1 VRRRARLQRVEDAV
15 QRNTV
20 ISFFHTLY
28 WSRQFRRIMTARNS
42 ANLTRPPQFP
52 IPEIFVDED
61 LDDKTDQGN
70 EGRTRESISPMLSP
84 QSRTGEPSTS
94 RSRSRPSLQIDT
106 SSPARSQDIPSPPR
120 EWAAISPSLAPGSLR
135 DSDTEYH
142 GATGDGQG
150 PVGHTRDNSA
160 VSVQNVM
167 QSLGDSAWG
176 ESIRRSFTQRR
187 SR

>member
-20 ISFFHTLY
+20 VGFFHTLY
-28 WSRQFRRIMTARNS
+28 WSRRFRRKIAARKSAHMTH
-42 ANLTRPPQFP
+42 PPQFS

-61 LDDKTDQGN
+61 LDDRSDRGH
-70 EGRTRESISPMLSP
+70 EGRASGSVSPMLSP
-84 QSRTGEPSTS
+84 QSQTGQPSTPKS
-94 RSRSRPSLQIDT
+94 QARPSLHIDT
-106 SSPARSQDIPSPPR
+106 RSPTQSQDIPSPK
-120 EWAAISPSLAPGSLR
+120 EWAAISPSLAPGRLR

-142 GATGDGQG
+142 GASGDGPG